1 MKKNNRYN
9 ALNKER
15 KKANLTF
22 GMIRLL
28 VICLVVPFGALSV
41 VLFFSSASKTSN
53 QVRNTVVTS
62 MENAAENCNSNIEKV
77 IQESKQ
83 ASYDNVIRTSYLQFL
98 EDKNEAV
105 MYREISSY
113 LSEKYKYNSMISSA
127 IVVFKEKT
135 TMEYYTYSNVAG
147 ATYASIS
154 DLKNNA
160 MTQIKSVAQRMG
172 TNTKFI
178 EIGEHLYLVR
188 NLVTSDYNPY
198 AIIVMEINK
207 SNMFKSMDNV
217 VWREN
222 GAIFLDGDMVCE
234 PDYEN
239 DINNEKFKIYA
250 ENNKRNYGEVT
261 ETESNYDSNNYTV
274 NLYTRCNNQQF
285 TYIVKLNQMEVL
297 NESFTYVYIYVLII
311 LLTILL
317 AALTFYYFYRNIN
330 KPISD
335 LMEMSEKIEE
345 GEYGITLPAF
355 EGNKEFGKLIDTF
368 NNMSLGLE
376 ESFNRIYAEEVA
388 LRDAN
393 MQALQSQINPHFLNN
408 TLEIINWKARM
419 SGNHDVSGMIESLGV
434 MMEATMNR
442 KKEKFIT
449 IEEELKYVDAYLYI
463 IHQRFGSRFHFDKD
477 VDENLLNL
485 KIPRLIVQ
493 PIVENAIFHGL
504 KPKAANCLLQITG
517 RCGED
522 CVDLYIRDNGVG
534 FDPGQTA
541 PKTSP
546 ISTGIGLSN
555 VNERIQLYFGKHY
568 GAYITSVP
576 GTGTEVHI
584 HLPKLKEE
592 EDCKPYEDSDR

>member
-98 EDKNEAV
+98 KDKNEAV

-113 LSEKYKYNSMISSA
+113 LSEKYKYNSMISST

-154 DLKNNA
+154 DFKNNA

-172 TNTKFI
+172 TNTKFV
-178 EIGEHLYLVR
+178 EIGERLYLVR

-355 EGNKEFGKLIDTF
+355 EENREFGKLIDTF
-368 NNMSLGLE
+368 NHMSLGLE

-493 PIVENAIFHGL
+493 PIVENAVEHGGDKEGNIIGSL
-504 KPKAANCLLQITG
+504 KIYADYNN
-517 RCGED
+517 
-522 CVDLYIRDNGVG
+522 LYIVVHNNGNMTEADKAKIEILLSDQKLEENVHN
-534 FDPGQTA
+534 
-541 PKTSP
+541 
-546 ISTGIGLSN
+546 IGIRNVNMRLKLLYGENSGLSIEN
-555 VNERIQLYFGKHY
+555 IDDNL
-568 GAYITSVP
+568 
-576 GTGTEVHI
+576 TES
-584 HLPKLKEE
+584 KLKI
-592 EDCKPYEDSDR
+592 DRLKMEN

>member
-83 ASYDNVIRTSYLQFL
+83 ASYDNVIRTSYLNFL
-98 EDKNEAV
+98 KDKNEAV
-105 MYREISSY
+105 MYREISNY
-113 LSEKYKYNSMISSA
+113 LSEKYKYNSMISST

-154 DLKNNA
+154 DFKNNA

-172 TNTKFI
+172 TNTKFV

-274 NLYTRCNNQQF
+274 NLYTRYNNQQF

-311 LLTILL
+311 LITILL

-368 NNMSLGLE
+368 NHMSLGLE

-419 SGNHDVSGMIESLGV
+419 SGNYDVSGMIESLGV

-493 PIVENAIFHGL
+493 PIVENAVEHGGDKEGNIIGSL
-504 KPKAANCLLQITG
+504 KIYADYNN
-517 RCGED
+517 
-522 CVDLYIRDNGVG
+522 LYIVVHNNGNMTEADKAKIEILLSDQKLEENVHN
-534 FDPGQTA
+534 
-541 PKTSP
+541 
-546 ISTGIGLSN
+546 IGIRNVNMRLKLLYGENSGLSIEN
-555 VNERIQLYFGKHY
+555 IDDNL
-568 GAYITSVP
+568 
-576 GTGTEVHI
+576 TES
-584 HLPKLKEE
+584 KLKI
-592 EDCKPYEDSDR
+592 DRFKMEN

>member
-98 EDKNEAV
+98 KDKNEAV

-113 LSEKYKYNSMISSA
+113 LSEKYKYNSMISST

-154 DLKNNA
+154 DFKNNA

-250 ENNKRNYGEVT
+250 DNNKRNYGEVT

-285 TYIVKLNQMEVL
+285 TYIVKLNRMEVL

-311 LLTILL
+311 LITILL

-368 NNMSLGLE
+368 NHMSLGLE

-419 SGNHDVSGMIESLGV
+419 SGNYDVSGMIESLGV

-493 PIVENAIFHGL
+493 PIVENAVEHGGDKEGNIIGSL
-504 KPKAANCLLQITG
+504 KIYADYNN
-517 RCGED
+517 
-522 CVDLYIRDNGVG
+522 LYIVVHNNGNMTEADKAKIEILLSDQKLEENVHN
-534 FDPGQTA
+534 
-541 PKTSP
+541 
-546 ISTGIGLSN
+546 IGIRNVNMRLKLLYGENSGLSIEN
-555 VNERIQLYFGKHY
+555 IDDNL
-568 GAYITSVP
+568 
-576 GTGTEVHI
+576 TES
-584 HLPKLKEE
+584 KLKI
-592 EDCKPYEDSDR
+592 DRFKMEN

>member
-98 EDKNEAV
+98 KDKNEAA
-105 MYREISSY
+105 MYREISNY
-113 LSEKYKYNSMISSA
+113 LSEKYKYNSMISST

-154 DLKNNA
+154 DFKNNA
-160 MTQIKSVAQRMG
+160 MIQIKSVAQRMG
-172 TNTKFI
+172 TNTKFV

-274 NLYTRCNNQQF
+274 NLYTRYNNQQF

-368 NNMSLGLE
+368 NHMSLGLE

-493 PIVENAIFHGL
+493 PIVENAVEHGGDKEGNIIGSL
-504 KPKAANCLLQITG
+504 KIYADYNN
-517 RCGED
+517 
-522 CVDLYIRDNGVG
+522 LYIVVHNNGNMTEADKAKIEILLSDQKLEENVHN
-534 FDPGQTA
+534 
-541 PKTSP
+541 
-546 ISTGIGLSN
+546 IGIRNVNMRLKLLYGENSGLSIEN
-555 VNERIQLYFGKHY
+555 IDDN
-568 GAYITSVP
+568 ITES
-576 GTGTEVHI
+576 
-584 HLPKLKEE
+584 KLKI
-592 EDCKPYEDSDR
+592 DRLKMEN

>member
-98 EDKNEAV
+98 EDKNEAA
-105 MYREISSY
+105 MYREISNY
-113 LSEKYKYNSMISSA
+113 LSEKYKYNSMISST

-154 DLKNNA
+154 DFKNNA

-172 TNTKFI
+172 TNTKFV

-261 ETESNYDSNNYTV
+261 ETESNYDSNNYSV
-274 NLYTRCNNQQF
+274 NLYTRYNNQQF

-297 NESFTYVYIYVLII
+297 NESFTYVYIYALII

-368 NNMSLGLE
+368 NHMSLGLE

-493 PIVENAIFHGL
+493 PIVENAVEHGGDKEGNIIGSL
-504 KPKAANCLLQITG
+504 KIYADYNN
-517 RCGED
+517 
-522 CVDLYIRDNGVG
+522 LYIVVYNNGNMTEADKAKIEILLSDQKLEENVHN
-534 FDPGQTA
+534 
-541 PKTSP
+541 
-546 ISTGIGLSN
+546 IGIRNVNMRLKLLYGENSGLSIEN
-555 VNERIQLYFGKHY
+555 VDDNL
-568 GAYITSVP
+568 
-576 GTGTEVHI
+576 TES
-584 HLPKLKEE
+584 KLKI
-592 EDCKPYEDSDR
+592 DRLKMEN

>member
-1 MKKNNRYN
+1 MKKNNRCN

-98 EDKNEAV
+98 KDKNEAV

-113 LSEKYKYNSMISSA
+113 LSEKYKYNSMISST

-154 DLKNNA
+154 DFKNNA

-250 ENNKRNYGEVT
+250 DNNKRNYGEVT

-285 TYIVKLNQMEVL
+285 TYIVKLNRMEVL

-311 LLTILL
+311 LITILL

-368 NNMSLGLE
+368 NHMSLGLE

-493 PIVENAIFHGL
+493 PIVENAVEHGGDKEGNIIGSL
-504 KPKAANCLLQITG
+504 KIYADYNN
-517 RCGED
+517 
-522 CVDLYIRDNGVG
+522 LYIVVHNNGNMTEADKAKIEILLSDQKLEENVHN
-534 FDPGQTA
+534 
-541 PKTSP
+541 
-546 ISTGIGLSN
+546 IGIRNVNMRLKLLYGENSGLSIEN
-555 VNERIQLYFGKHY
+555 IDDNL
-568 GAYITSVP
+568 
-576 GTGTEVHI
+576 TES
-584 HLPKLKEE
+584 KLKI
-592 EDCKPYEDSDR
+592 DRFKMEN

>member
-98 EDKNEAV
+98 KDKNEPV

-113 LSEKYKYNSMISSA
+113 LSEKYKYNSMISST

-154 DLKNNA
+154 DFKNNA

-172 TNTKFI
+172 TNTKFV

-250 ENNKRNYGEVT
+250 DNNKRNYGEVT

-285 TYIVKLNQMEVL
+285 TYIVKLNQMAVL

-368 NNMSLGLE
+368 NHMSLGLE

-493 PIVENAIFHGL
+493 PIVENAVEHGGDKEGNIIGSL
-504 KPKAANCLLQITG
+504 KIYADYNN
-517 RCGED
+517 
-522 CVDLYIRDNGVG
+522 LYIVVHNNGNMTEADKAKIEILLSDQKLEENVHN
-534 FDPGQTA
+534 
-541 PKTSP
+541 
-546 ISTGIGLSN
+546 IGIRNVNMRLKLLYGENSGLSIEN
-555 VNERIQLYFGKHY
+555 IDDNL
-568 GAYITSVP
+568 
-576 GTGTEVHI
+576 TES
-584 HLPKLKEE
+584 KLKI
-592 EDCKPYEDSDR
+592 DRSKMEN

>member
-9 ALNKER
+9 ALNKEG

-98 EDKNEAV
+98 KYKNEAV

-113 LSEKYKYNSMISSA
+113 LSEKYKYNSMISST

-154 DLKNNA
+154 DFKNNA

-250 ENNKRNYGEVT
+250 DNNKRNYGEVT

-285 TYIVKLNQMEVL
+285 TYIVKLNRMEVL

-311 LLTILL
+311 LITILL

-368 NNMSLGLE
+368 NHMSLGLE

-493 PIVENAIFHGL
+493 PIVENAVEHGGDKEGNIIGSL
-504 KPKAANCLLQITG
+504 KIYADYNN
-517 RCGED
+517 
-522 CVDLYIRDNGVG
+522 LYIVVHNNGNMTEADKAKIEILLSDQKLEENVHN
-534 FDPGQTA
+534 
-541 PKTSP
+541 
-546 ISTGIGLSN
+546 IGIRNVNMRLKLLYGENSGLSIEN
-555 VNERIQLYFGKHY
+555 IDDNL
-568 GAYITSVP
+568 
-576 GTGTEVHI
+576 TES
-584 HLPKLKEE
+584 KLKI
-592 EDCKPYEDSDR
+592 DRFKMEN

>member
-98 EDKNEAV
+98 KDKNEAV
-105 MYREISSY
+105 MYREVSNY
-113 LSEKYKYNSMISSA
+113 LSEKYKYNSMISST
-127 IVVFKEKT
+127 IVVFNEKT

-154 DLKNNA
+154 DFKNNA

-172 TNTKFI
+172 TNTKFV

-368 NNMSLGLE
+368 NHMSLGLE

-493 PIVENAIFHGL
+493 PIVENAVEHGGDKEGNIIGSL
-504 KPKAANCLLQITG
+504 KIYADYNN
-517 RCGED
+517 
-522 CVDLYIRDNGVG
+522 LYIVVHNNGNMTEADKAKIEILLSDQKLEENVHN
-534 FDPGQTA
+534 
-541 PKTSP
+541 
-546 ISTGIGLSN
+546 IGIRNVNMRLKLLYGENSGLSIEN
-555 VNERIQLYFGKHY
+555 IDENL
-568 GAYITSVP
+568 
-576 GTGTEVHI
+576 TES
-584 HLPKLKEE
+584 KLKI
-592 EDCKPYEDSDR
+592 DRFKMEN

>member
-28 VICLVVPFGALSV
+28 IICLVVPFGALSV

-98 EDKNEAV
+98 KDKNEPV

-113 LSEKYKYNSMISSA
+113 LSEKYKYNSMISST

-154 DLKNNA
+154 DFKNNA

-172 TNTKFI
+172 TNTKFV

-250 ENNKRNYGEVT
+250 DNNKRNYGEVT

-368 NNMSLGLE
+368 NHMSLGLE

-393 MQALQSQINPHFLNN
+393 MQALQSQISPHFLNN

-493 PIVENAIFHGL
+493 PIVENAVEHGGDKEGNIIGSL
-504 KPKAANCLLQITG
+504 KIYADYNN
-517 RCGED
+517 
-522 CVDLYIRDNGVG
+522 LYIVVHNNGNMTEADKAKIEILLSDQKLEENVHN
-534 FDPGQTA
+534 
-541 PKTSP
+541 
-546 ISTGIGLSN
+546 IGIRNVNMRLKLLYGENSGLSIEN
-555 VNERIQLYFGKHY
+555 IDDNL
-568 GAYITSVP
+568 
-576 GTGTEVHI
+576 TES
-584 HLPKLKEE
+584 KLKI
-592 EDCKPYEDSDR
+592 DRSKMEN

>member
-9 ALNKER
+9 ALNKEG

-98 EDKNEAV
+98 KDKNEAV

-113 LSEKYKYNSMISSA
+113 LSEKYKYNSMISST

-154 DLKNNA
+154 DFKNNA
-160 MTQIKSVAQRMG
+160 MIQIKSVAQRMG

-250 ENNKRNYGEVT
+250 DNNKRNYGEVT

-285 TYIVKLNQMEVL
+285 TYIVKLNRMEVL

-311 LLTILL
+311 LITILL

-493 PIVENAIFHGL
+493 PIVENAVEHGGDKEGNIIGSL
-504 KPKAANCLLQITG
+504 KIYADYNN
-517 RCGED
+517 
-522 CVDLYIRDNGVG
+522 LYIVVHNNGNMTEADKAKIEILLSDQKLEENVHN
-534 FDPGQTA
+534 
-541 PKTSP
+541 
-546 ISTGIGLSN
+546 IGIRNVNMRLKLLYGENSGLSIEN
-555 VNERIQLYFGKHY
+555 IDDNL
-568 GAYITSVP
+568 
-576 GTGTEVHI
+576 TES
-584 HLPKLKEE
+584 KLKI
-592 EDCKPYEDSDR
+592 DRFKMEN

>member
-83 ASYDNVIRTSYLQFL
+83 ASYDNVIRTSYLNFL
-98 EDKNEAV
+98 KDKNEAV
-105 MYREISSY
+105 MYREISNY
-113 LSEKYKYNSMISSA
+113 LSEKYKYNSMISST

-154 DLKNNA
+154 DFKNNA

-172 TNTKFI
+172 TNTKFV

-274 NLYTRCNNQQF
+274 NLYTRYNNQQF

-311 LLTILL
+311 LITILL

-368 NNMSLGLE
+368 NHMSLGLE

-493 PIVENAIFHGL
+493 PIVENAVEHGGDKEGNIIGSL
-504 KPKAANCLLQITG
+504 KIYADYNN
-517 RCGED
+517 
-522 CVDLYIRDNGVG
+522 LYIVVHNNGNMTEADKAKIEILLSDQKLEENVHN
-534 FDPGQTA
+534 
-541 PKTSP
+541 
-546 ISTGIGLSN
+546 IGIRNVNMRLKLLYGENSGLSIEN
-555 VNERIQLYFGKHY
+555 IDDNL
-568 GAYITSVP
+568 
-576 GTGTEVHI
+576 TES
-584 HLPKLKEE
+584 KLKI
-592 EDCKPYEDSDR
+592 DRSKMEN

>member
-98 EDKNEAV
+98 KDKNEAV

-113 LSEKYKYNSMISSA
+113 LSEKYKYNSMISST

-154 DLKNNA
+154 DFKNNA
-160 MTQIKSVAQRMG
+160 MTQIKSVTQRMG

-250 ENNKRNYGEVT
+250 DNNKRNYGEVT

-274 NLYTRCNNQQF
+274 NLYTKCNNQQF
-285 TYIVKLNQMEVL
+285 TYIVKLNRMEVL

-311 LLTILL
+311 LITILL

-368 NNMSLGLE
+368 NHMSLGLE

-493 PIVENAIFHGL
+493 PIVENAVEHGGDKEGNIIGSL
-504 KPKAANCLLQITG
+504 KIYADYNN
-517 RCGED
+517 
-522 CVDLYIRDNGVG
+522 LYIVVHNNGNMTEADKAKIEILLSDQKLEENVHN
-534 FDPGQTA
+534 
-541 PKTSP
+541 
-546 ISTGIGLSN
+546 IGIRNVNMRLKLLYGENSGLSIEN
-555 VNERIQLYFGKHY
+555 IDDNL
-568 GAYITSVP
+568 
-576 GTGTEVHI
+576 TES
-584 HLPKLKEE
+584 KLKI
-592 EDCKPYEDSDR
+592 DRFKMEN

>member
-1 MKKNNRYN
+1 
-9 ALNKER
+9 
-15 KKANLTF
+15 
-22 GMIRLL
+22 MIRLL

-98 EDKNEAV
+98 KDKNEAV

-113 LSEKYKYNSMISSA
+113 LSEKYKYNSMISST

-154 DLKNNA
+154 DFKNNA

-250 ENNKRNYGEVT
+250 DNNKRNYGEVT

-285 TYIVKLNQMEVL
+285 TYIVKLNRMEVL

-311 LLTILL
+311 LITILL

-368 NNMSLGLE
+368 NHMSLGLE

-493 PIVENAIFHGL
+493 PIVENAVEHGGDKEGNIIGSL
-504 KPKAANCLLQITG
+504 KIYADYNN
-517 RCGED
+517 
-522 CVDLYIRDNGVG
+522 LYIVVHNNGNMTEADKAKIEILLSDQKLEENVHN
-534 FDPGQTA
+534 
-541 PKTSP
+541 
-546 ISTGIGLSN
+546 IGIRNVNMRLKLLYGENSGLSIEN
-555 VNERIQLYFGKHY
+555 IDDNL
-568 GAYITSVP
+568 
-576 GTGTEVHI
+576 TES
-584 HLPKLKEE
+584 KLKI
-592 EDCKPYEDSDR
+592 DRFKMEN

>member
-154 DLKNNA
+154 DFKNNA

-239 DINNEKFKIYA
+239 DINNEKFKIYL
-250 ENNKRNYGEVT
+250 
-261 ETESNYDSNNYTV
+261 S
-274 NLYTRCNNQQF
+274 
-285 TYIVKLNQMEVL
+285 
-297 NESFTYVYIYVLII
+297 
-311 LLTILL
+311 
-317 AALTFYYFYRNIN
+317 ALTQLNL
-330 KPISD
+330 D
-335 LMEMSEKIEE
+335 
-345 GEYGITLPAF
+345 
-355 EGNKEFGKLIDTF
+355 DH
-368 NNMSLGLE
+368 
-376 ESFNRIYAEEVA
+376 NRIPTTD
-388 LRDAN
+388 L
-393 MQALQSQINPHFLNN
+393 
-408 TLEIINWKARM
+408 
-419 SGNHDVSGMIESLGV
+419 
-434 MMEATMNR
+434 
-442 KKEKFIT
+442 
-449 IEEELKYVDAYLYI
+449 
-463 IHQRFGSRFHFDKD
+463 
-477 VDENLLNL
+477 
-485 KIPRLIVQ
+485 RLIRR
-493 PIVENAIFHGL
+493 IVRDNQFRGHTAEMTINGWPSVRRGEEKNIFPYQEQADVMFNTACVYELSLL
-504 KPKAANCLLQITG
+504 KAYAKPLLEQIDKTSEAYIEAKRLLKLLQYFV
-517 RCGED
+517 ELD
-522 CVDLYIRDNGVG
+522 DLSDIPPTAIIRE
-534 FDPGQTA
+534 F
-541 PKTSP
+541 
-546 ISTGIGLSN
+546 IGGSK
-555 VNERIQLYFGKHY
+555 I
-568 GAYITSVP
+568 
-576 GTGTEVHI
+576 VH
-584 HLPKLKEE
+584 
-592 EDCKPYEDSDR
+592 

>member
-22 GMIRLL
+22 GMIRL
-28 VICLVVPFGALSV
+28 LVVPFGALSV

-368 NNMSLGLE
+368 NHMSLGLE

-493 PIVENAIFHGL
+493 PIVENAVEHGGDKEGNIIGSL
-504 KPKAANCLLQITG
+504 KIYADYNN
-517 RCGED
+517 
-522 CVDLYIRDNGVG
+522 LYIVVHNNGNMTEADKAKIEILLSDQKLEENVHN
-534 FDPGQTA
+534 
-541 PKTSP
+541 
-546 ISTGIGLSN
+546 IGIRNVNMRLKLLYGENSGLSIEN
-555 VNERIQLYFGKHY
+555 VDDNL
-568 GAYITSVP
+568 
-576 GTGTEVHI
+576 TES
-584 HLPKLKEE
+584 KLKI
-592 EDCKPYEDSDR
+592 DRLKMEN

>member
-15 KKANLTF
+15 KTANLTF

-493 PIVENAIFHGL
+493 PIVENAVEHGGDKEGNIIGSL
-504 KPKAANCLLQITG
+504 KIYADYNN
-517 RCGED
+517 
-522 CVDLYIRDNGVG
+522 LYIVVHNNGNMTEADKAKIEILLSDQKLEENVHN
-534 FDPGQTA
+534 
-541 PKTSP
+541 
-546 ISTGIGLSN
+546 IGIRNVNMRLKLLYGENSGLSIEN
-555 VNERIQLYFGKHY
+555 VDDNL
-568 GAYITSVP
+568 
-576 GTGTEVHI
+576 TES
-584 HLPKLKEE
+584 KLKI
-592 EDCKPYEDSDR
+592 DRLKMEN

>member
-98 EDKNEAV
+98 KDKNEAV
-105 MYREISSY
+105 MYREIYSY
-113 LSEKYKYNSMISSA
+113 LSEKYKYNSMISST

-154 DLKNNA
+154 DFKNNA

-250 ENNKRNYGEVT
+250 DNNKRNYGEVT

-285 TYIVKLNQMEVL
+285 TYIVKLNRMEVL

-311 LLTILL
+311 LITILL

-368 NNMSLGLE
+368 NHMSLGLE

-493 PIVENAIFHGL
+493 PIVENAVEHGGDKEGNIIGSL
-504 KPKAANCLLQITG
+504 KIYADYNN
-517 RCGED
+517 
-522 CVDLYIRDNGVG
+522 LYIVVHNNGNMTEADKAKIEILLSDQKLEENVHN
-534 FDPGQTA
+534 
-541 PKTSP
+541 
-546 ISTGIGLSN
+546 IGIRNVNMRLKLLYGENSGLSIEN
-555 VNERIQLYFGKHY
+555 IDDNL
-568 GAYITSVP
+568 
-576 GTGTEVHI
+576 TES
-584 HLPKLKEE
+584 KLKI
-592 EDCKPYEDSDR
+592 DRFKMEN

>member
-9 ALNKER
+9 ALNKEG

-98 EDKNEAV
+98 KDKNEAV

-113 LSEKYKYNSMISSA
+113 LSEKYKYNSMISST

-154 DLKNNA
+154 DFKNNA

-250 ENNKRNYGEVT
+250 DNNKRNYGEVT

-285 TYIVKLNQMEVL
+285 TYIVKLNRMEVL

-311 LLTILL
+311 LITILL

-368 NNMSLGLE
+368 NHMSLGLE

-419 SGNHDVSGMIESLGV
+419 SGNYDVSGMIESLGV

-493 PIVENAIFHGL
+493 PIVENAVEHGGDKEGNIIGSL
-504 KPKAANCLLQITG
+504 KIYADYNN
-517 RCGED
+517 
-522 CVDLYIRDNGVG
+522 LYIVVHNNGNMTEADKAKIEILLSDQKLEENVHN
-534 FDPGQTA
+534 
-541 PKTSP
+541 
-546 ISTGIGLSN
+546 IGIRNVNMRLKLLYGENSGLSIEN
-555 VNERIQLYFGKHY
+555 IDDNL
-568 GAYITSVP
+568 
-576 GTGTEVHI
+576 TES
-584 HLPKLKEE
+584 KLKI
-592 EDCKPYEDSDR
+592 DRFKMEN

>member
-98 EDKNEAV
+98 KDKNEAV

-113 LSEKYKYNSMISSA
+113 LSEKYKYNSMISST

-147 ATYASIS
+147 ATYAIIS
-154 DLKNNA
+154 DFKNNA

-250 ENNKRNYGEVT
+250 DNNKRNYGEVT

-285 TYIVKLNQMEVL
+285 TYIVKLNRMEVL

-311 LLTILL
+311 LITILL

-368 NNMSLGLE
+368 NHMSLGLE

-493 PIVENAIFHGL
+493 PIVENAVEHGGDKEGNIIGSL
-504 KPKAANCLLQITG
+504 KIYADYNN
-517 RCGED
+517 
-522 CVDLYIRDNGVG
+522 LYIVVHNNGNMTEADKAKIEILLSDQKLEENVHN
-534 FDPGQTA
+534 
-541 PKTSP
+541 
-546 ISTGIGLSN
+546 IGIRNVNMRLKLLYGENSGLSIEN
-555 VNERIQLYFGKHY
+555 IDDNL
-568 GAYITSVP
+568 
-576 GTGTEVHI
+576 TES
-584 HLPKLKEE
+584 KLKI
-592 EDCKPYEDSDR
+592 DRFKMEN

>member
-98 EDKNEAV
+98 KDKNEAV

-113 LSEKYKYNSMISSA
+113 LSEKYKYNSMISST

-154 DLKNNA
+154 DFKNNA

-172 TNTKFI
+172 TNTKFV

-222 GAIFLDGDMVCE
+222 GVIFLDGDMVCE

-285 TYIVKLNQMEVL
+285 TYIVKLNRMEVL

-355 EGNKEFGKLIDTF
+355 EENREFGKLIDTF
-368 NNMSLGLE
+368 NHMSLGLE

-419 SGNHDVSGMIESLGV
+419 SGNHDVSGMIESLGI

-493 PIVENAIFHGL
+493 PIVENAVEHGGDKEGNIIGSL
-504 KPKAANCLLQITG
+504 KIYADYNN
-517 RCGED
+517 
-522 CVDLYIRDNGVG
+522 LYIVVHNNGNMTEADKAKIEILLSDQKLEENVHN
-534 FDPGQTA
+534 
-541 PKTSP
+541 
-546 ISTGIGLSN
+546 IGIRNVNMRLKLLYGENSGLSIEN
-555 VNERIQLYFGKHY
+555 VDDNL
-568 GAYITSVP
+568 
-576 GTGTEVHI
+576 TES
-584 HLPKLKEE
+584 KLKI
-592 EDCKPYEDSDR
+592 DRLKMEN

>member
-98 EDKNEAV
+98 KDKNEAV

-113 LSEKYKYNSMISSA
+113 LSEKYKYNSMISST

-154 DLKNNA
+154 DFKNNA

-172 TNTKFI
+172 TNTKFV

-250 ENNKRNYGEVT
+250 DNNKRNYGEVT

-285 TYIVKLNQMEVL
+285 TYIVKLNLMEVL

-311 LLTILL
+311 LITILL

-355 EGNKEFGKLIDTF
+355 EENREFGKLIDTF
-368 NNMSLGLE
+368 NHMSLGLE

-493 PIVENAIFHGL
+493 PIVENAVEHGGDKEGNIIGSL
-504 KPKAANCLLQITG
+504 KIYADYNN
-517 RCGED
+517 
-522 CVDLYIRDNGVG
+522 LYIVVHNNGNMTEADKAKIEILLSDQKLEENVHN
-534 FDPGQTA
+534 
-541 PKTSP
+541 
-546 ISTGIGLSN
+546 IGIRNVNMRLKLLYGENSGLSIEN
-555 VNERIQLYFGKHY
+555 IDDNL
-568 GAYITSVP
+568 
-576 GTGTEVHI
+576 TES
-584 HLPKLKEE
+584 KLKI
-592 EDCKPYEDSDR
+592 DRSKMEN

>member
-15 KKANLTF
+15 KKSNLTF

-83 ASYDNVIRTSYLQFL
+83 ASYDNVIGTSYLQFL

-493 PIVENAIFHGL
+493 PIVENAVEHGGDKEGNIIGSL
-504 KPKAANCLLQITG
+504 KIYADYNN
-517 RCGED
+517 
-522 CVDLYIRDNGVG
+522 LYIVVHNNGNMTEADKAKIEILLSDQKLEENVHN
-534 FDPGQTA
+534 
-541 PKTSP
+541 
-546 ISTGIGLSN
+546 IGIRNVNMRLKLLYGENSGLSIEN
-555 VNERIQLYFGKHY
+555 VDDNL
-568 GAYITSVP
+568 
-576 GTGTEVHI
+576 TES
-584 HLPKLKEE
+584 KLKI
-592 EDCKPYEDSDR
+592 DRLKMEN

>member
-98 EDKNEAV
+98 KDKNEAV

-113 LSEKYKYNSMISSA
+113 LSEKYKYNSMISST

-154 DLKNNA
+154 DFKNNA

-250 ENNKRNYGEVT
+250 DNNKRNYGEVT

-285 TYIVKLNQMEVL
+285 TYIVKLNRMEVL

-311 LLTILL
+311 LITILL

-330 KPISD
+330 KPISA

-368 NNMSLGLE
+368 NHMSLGLE

-493 PIVENAIFHGL
+493 PIVENAVEHGGDKEGNIIGSL
-504 KPKAANCLLQITG
+504 KIYADYNN
-517 RCGED
+517 
-522 CVDLYIRDNGVG
+522 LYIVVHNNGNMTEADKAKIEILLSDQKLEENVHN
-534 FDPGQTA
+534 
-541 PKTSP
+541 
-546 ISTGIGLSN
+546 IGIRNVNMRLKLLYGENSGLSIEN
-555 VNERIQLYFGKHY
+555 IDDNL
-568 GAYITSVP
+568 
-576 GTGTEVHI
+576 TES
-584 HLPKLKEE
+584 KLKI
-592 EDCKPYEDSDR
+592 DRFKMEN

>member
-28 VICLVVPFGALSV
+28 IICLVVPFGALSV

-98 EDKNEAV
+98 KDKNEPV

-113 LSEKYKYNSMISSA
+113 LSEKYKYNSMISST

-154 DLKNNA
+154 DFKNNA

-172 TNTKFI
+172 TNTKFV

-250 ENNKRNYGEVT
+250 DNNKRNYGEVT

-274 NLYTRCNNQQF
+274 NLYTRYNNQQF

-368 NNMSLGLE
+368 NHMSLGLE

-493 PIVENAIFHGL
+493 PIVENAVEHGGDKEGNIIGSL
-504 KPKAANCLLQITG
+504 KIYADYNN
-517 RCGED
+517 
-522 CVDLYIRDNGVG
+522 LYIVVHNNGNMTEADKAKIEILLSDQKLEENVHN
-534 FDPGQTA
+534 
-541 PKTSP
+541 
-546 ISTGIGLSN
+546 IGIRNVNMRLKLLYGENSGLSIEN
-555 VNERIQLYFGKHY
+555 IDDNL
-568 GAYITSVP
+568 
-576 GTGTEVHI
+576 TES
-584 HLPKLKEE
+584 KLKI
-592 EDCKPYEDSDR
+592 DRSKMEN

>member
-98 EDKNEAV
+98 KDKNEAV
-105 MYREISSY
+105 MYREVSNY
-113 LSEKYKYNSMISSA
+113 LSEKYKYNSMISST

-154 DLKNNA
+154 DFKNNA

-172 TNTKFI
+172 TNTKFV

-368 NNMSLGLE
+368 NHMSLGLE

-493 PIVENAIFHGL
+493 PIVENAVEHGGDKEGNIIGSL
-504 KPKAANCLLQITG
+504 KIYADYNN
-517 RCGED
+517 
-522 CVDLYIRDNGVG
+522 LYIVVHNNGNMTEADKAKIEILLSDQKLEENVHN
-534 FDPGQTA
+534 
-541 PKTSP
+541 
-546 ISTGIGLSN
+546 IGIRNVNMRLKLLYGENSGLSIEN
-555 VNERIQLYFGKHY
+555 IDENL
-568 GAYITSVP
+568 
-576 GTGTEVHI
+576 TES
-584 HLPKLKEE
+584 KLKI
-592 EDCKPYEDSDR
+592 DRFKMET

>member
-9 ALNKER
+9 ALNKEG

-98 EDKNEAV
+98 KDKNEAV

-113 LSEKYKYNSMISSA
+113 LSEKYKYNSMISST

-154 DLKNNA
+154 DFKNNA
-160 MTQIKSVAQRMG
+160 MIQIKSVAQRMG

-250 ENNKRNYGEVT
+250 DNNKRNYGEVT

-285 TYIVKLNQMEVL
+285 TYIVKLNRMEVL

-311 LLTILL
+311 LITILL

-368 NNMSLGLE
+368 NHMSLGLE

-493 PIVENAIFHGL
+493 PIVENAVEHGGDKEGNIIGSL
-504 KPKAANCLLQITG
+504 KIYADYNN
-517 RCGED
+517 
-522 CVDLYIRDNGVG
+522 LYIVVHNNGNMTEADKAKIEILLSDQKLEENVHN
-534 FDPGQTA
+534 
-541 PKTSP
+541 
-546 ISTGIGLSN
+546 IGIRNVNMRLKLLYGENSGLSIEN
-555 VNERIQLYFGKHY
+555 IDDNL
-568 GAYITSVP
+568 
-576 GTGTEVHI
+576 TES
-584 HLPKLKEE
+584 KLKI
-592 EDCKPYEDSDR
+592 DRFKMEN

>member
-9 ALNKER
+9 ALDKGG
-15 KKANLTF
+15 KKANLSF
-22 GMIRLL
+22 GRIRLL

-98 EDKNEAV
+98 KDKNEAV

-113 LSEKYKYNSMISSA
+113 LSEKYKYNSMISST

-154 DLKNNA
+154 DFKNNA

-250 ENNKRNYGEVT
+250 DNNKRNYGEVT

-285 TYIVKLNQMEVL
+285 TYIVKLNRMEVL

-311 LLTILL
+311 LITILL

-368 NNMSLGLE
+368 NHMSLGLE

-493 PIVENAIFHGL
+493 PIVENAVEHGGDKEGNIIGSL
-504 KPKAANCLLQITG
+504 KIYADYNN
-517 RCGED
+517 
-522 CVDLYIRDNGVG
+522 LYIVVHNNGNMTEADKAKIEILLSDQKLEENVHN
-534 FDPGQTA
+534 
-541 PKTSP
+541 
-546 ISTGIGLSN
+546 IGIRNVNMRLKLLYGENSGLSIEN
-555 VNERIQLYFGKHY
+555 IDDNL
-568 GAYITSVP
+568 
-576 GTGTEVHI
+576 TES
-584 HLPKLKEE
+584 KLKI
-592 EDCKPYEDSDR
+592 DRFKMEN

>member
-9 ALNKER
+9 ALNKEG

-98 EDKNEAV
+98 KDKNEAV

-113 LSEKYKYNSMISSA
+113 LSEKYKYNSMISST

-154 DLKNNA
+154 DFKNNA

-250 ENNKRNYGEVT
+250 DNNKRNYGEVT

-285 TYIVKLNQMEVL
+285 TYIVKLNRMEVL

-311 LLTILL
+311 LITILL

-368 NNMSLGLE
+368 NHMSLGLE

-434 MMEATMNR
+434 MMEATMNI

-493 PIVENAIFHGL
+493 PIVENAVEHGGDKEGNIIGSL
-504 KPKAANCLLQITG
+504 KIYADYNN
-517 RCGED
+517 
-522 CVDLYIRDNGVG
+522 LYIVVHNNGNMTEADKAKIEILLSDQKLEENVHN
-534 FDPGQTA
+534 
-541 PKTSP
+541 
-546 ISTGIGLSN
+546 IGIRNVNMRLKLLYGENSGLSIEN
-555 VNERIQLYFGKHY
+555 IDDNL
-568 GAYITSVP
+568 
-576 GTGTEVHI
+576 TES
-584 HLPKLKEE
+584 KLKI
-592 EDCKPYEDSDR
+592 DRFKMEN

>member
-98 EDKNEAV
+98 KDKNEAV
-105 MYREISSY
+105 IYREISSY
-113 LSEKYKYNSMISSA
+113 LSEKYKYNSMISST

-154 DLKNNA
+154 DFKNNA
-160 MTQIKSVAQRMG
+160 MIQIKSVAQRMG

-250 ENNKRNYGEVT
+250 DNNKRNYGEVT

-285 TYIVKLNQMEVL
+285 TYIVKLNRMEVL

-311 LLTILL
+311 LITILL

-368 NNMSLGLE
+368 NHMSLGLE
-376 ESFNRIYAEEVA
+376 ESFNRIYAEDVA

-493 PIVENAIFHGL
+493 PIVENAVEHGGDKEGNIIGSL
-504 KPKAANCLLQITG
+504 KIYADYNN
-517 RCGED
+517 
-522 CVDLYIRDNGVG
+522 LYIVVHNNGNMTEADKAKIEILLSDQKLEENVHN
-534 FDPGQTA
+534 
-541 PKTSP
+541 
-546 ISTGIGLSN
+546 IGIRNVNMRLKLLYGENSGLSIEN
-555 VNERIQLYFGKHY
+555 IDDNL
-568 GAYITSVP
+568 
-576 GTGTEVHI
+576 TES
-584 HLPKLKEE
+584 KLKI
-592 EDCKPYEDSDR
+592 DRFKMEN

>member
-22 GMIRLL
+22 GMIQLL

-98 EDKNEAV
+98 KDKNEAV

-113 LSEKYKYNSMISSA
+113 LSEKYKYNSMISST

-154 DLKNNA
+154 DFKNNA

-250 ENNKRNYGEVT
+250 DNNKRNYGEVT

-285 TYIVKLNQMEVL
+285 TYIVKLNRMEVL

-311 LLTILL
+311 LITILL

-368 NNMSLGLE
+368 NHMSLGLE

-493 PIVENAIFHGL
+493 PIVENAVEHGGDKEGNIIGSL
-504 KPKAANCLLQITG
+504 KIYADYNN
-517 RCGED
+517 
-522 CVDLYIRDNGVG
+522 LYIVVHNNGNMTEADKAKIEILLSDQKLEENVHN
-534 FDPGQTA
+534 
-541 PKTSP
+541 
-546 ISTGIGLSN
+546 IGIRNVNMRLKLLYGENSGLSIEN
-555 VNERIQLYFGKHY
+555 IDDNL
-568 GAYITSVP
+568 
-576 GTGTEVHI
+576 TES
-584 HLPKLKEE
+584 KLKI
-592 EDCKPYEDSDR
+592 DRFKMEN

>member
-1 MKKNNRYN
+1 
-9 ALNKER
+9 
-15 KKANLTF
+15 
-22 GMIRLL
+22 
-28 VICLVVPFGALSV
+28 
-41 VLFFSSASKTSN
+41 
-53 QVRNTVVTS
+53 
-62 MENAAENCNSNIEKV
+62 
-77 IQESKQ
+77 
-83 ASYDNVIRTSYLQFL
+83 
-98 EDKNEAV
+98 
-105 MYREISSY
+105 
-113 LSEKYKYNSMISSA
+113 
-127 IVVFKEKT
+127 
-135 TMEYYTYSNVAG
+135 
-147 ATYASIS
+147 
-154 DLKNNA
+154 

-368 NNMSLGLE
+368 NHMSLGLE

-477 VDENLLNL
+477 VDGNLLNL

-493 PIVENAIFHGL
+493 PIVENAVEHGGDKEGNIIGSL
-504 KPKAANCLLQITG
+504 KIYADYNN
-517 RCGED
+517 
-522 CVDLYIRDNGVG
+522 LYIVVHNNGNMTEADKAKIEILLSDQKLEENVHN
-534 FDPGQTA
+534 
-541 PKTSP
+541 
-546 ISTGIGLSN
+546 IGIRNVNMRLKLLYGENSGLSIEN
-555 VNERIQLYFGKHY
+555 IDDNL
-568 GAYITSVP
+568 
-576 GTGTEVHI
+576 TES
-584 HLPKLKEE
+584 KLKI
-592 EDCKPYEDSDR
+592 DRFKMEN

>member
-98 EDKNEAV
+98 KDKNEAV

-113 LSEKYKYNSMISSA
+113 LSEKYKYNSMISST

-154 DLKNNA
+154 DFKNNA
-160 MTQIKSVAQRMG
+160 MTQIKSVSQRMG

-250 ENNKRNYGEVT
+250 DNNKRNYGEVT

-274 NLYTRCNNQQF
+274 NLYTKCNNQQF
-285 TYIVKLNQMEVL
+285 TYIVKLNRMEVL

-311 LLTILL
+311 LITILL

-368 NNMSLGLE
+368 NHMSLGLE

-493 PIVENAIFHGL
+493 PIVENAVEHGGDKEGNIIGSL
-504 KPKAANCLLQITG
+504 KIYADYNN
-517 RCGED
+517 
-522 CVDLYIRDNGVG
+522 LYIVVHNNGNMTEADKAKIEILLSDQKLEENVHN
-534 FDPGQTA
+534 
-541 PKTSP
+541 
-546 ISTGIGLSN
+546 IGIRNVNMRLKLLYGENSGLSIEN
-555 VNERIQLYFGKHY
+555 IDDNL
-568 GAYITSVP
+568 
-576 GTGTEVHI
+576 TES
-584 HLPKLKEE
+584 KLKI
-592 EDCKPYEDSDR
+592 DRFKMEN